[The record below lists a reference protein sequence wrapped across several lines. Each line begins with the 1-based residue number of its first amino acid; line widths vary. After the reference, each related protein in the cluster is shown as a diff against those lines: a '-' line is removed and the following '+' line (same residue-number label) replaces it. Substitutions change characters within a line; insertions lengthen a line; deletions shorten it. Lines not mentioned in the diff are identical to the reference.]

1 MTEQLTDRQTLFS
14 GEIFSICG
22 GAESN
27 KEDQRK
33 KKTSGKTGKNAEV
46 RAFIVFK
53 KELIRGLKVN
63 NFLLCSCVFDEIY
76 HQKVIRFATV

>member
-1 MTEQLTDRQTLFS
+1 MDYSSWGHKESDMTEQLTDRQTLFS

-33 KKTSGKTGKNAEV
+33 KKTSNTVWNDLTET
-46 RAFIVFK
+46 
-53 KELIRGLKVN
+53 
-63 NFLLCSCVFDEIY
+63 LLV
-76 HQKVIRFATV
+76 